1 LKREYSEET
10 TPSKQDNSKT
20 SSNFLWLAGTGGFF
34 GALIYYLGQ
43 PEEDSKDAVCLSL
56 QKSVVFLHF

>member
-43 PEEDSKDAVCLSL
+43 PEEDSKDAVCLS
-56 QKSVVFLHF
+56 